1 MKVGCL
7 VLKLI
12 NLCYINM
19 PLLSIDPSTNQQIAS
34 YDEYPDS
41 KVSEIIQMV
50 NLSQTNWNN
59 VNLQFRL
66 DCLNEMI
73 GILKDRKIEYSRLM
87 AYEMGKPVSQGESEI
102 DKCIWLC
109 KYYFENAVNFLQ
121 DKIIND
127 DAQKY
132 IITIQPLGI
141 ILGIMPWNFP
151 FWQVFRF
158 AVPTII
164 AGNGAILKHAS
175 NVQGCAFAIESC
187 FKKAGFP
194 SDIFRNVSVPGKNT
208 ENIIKDPRIAAVTI
222 TGSTPAGR
230 SVAKVAGEYLKKTV
244 LELGGSDPYIILD
257 DADIDKTV
265 EACINGRILN
275 AGQSCISAKRIIATK
290 RVYSSILDKLE
301 DILPKKIMGD
311 PRDNVDIGPMVSL
324 SARDEVHMQVTHS
337 INSGASLILGGY
349 IPELE
354 GAFYPITLI
363 AGVKPGMVA
372 FDEEIFGPVFS
383 LTMAENEKDAINLAN
398 NSSFGLGAAI
408 FTNDI
413 ERGRNIAKTKI
424 NAGACFVNDFV
435 KSDPRV
441 PFGGVK
447 ESGYGRELSI
457 HGMME
462 FVNIKTVSI
471 SNG

>member
-1 MKVGCL
+1 
-7 VLKLI
+7 
-12 NLCYINM
+12 M
-19 PLLSIDPSTNQQIAS
+19 PLISINPSTNQEIAS
-34 YDEYPDS
+34 YNEYSDS
-41 KVSEIIQMV
+41 KVSDIIQSV
-50 NLSQTNWNN
+50 DLSQSSWNK
-59 VNLQFRL
+59 VSLEFRL
-66 DCLNEMI
+66 DCLKEMI
-73 GILKDRKIEYSRLM
+73 GVLKDGKIEYSRLM
-87 AYEMGKPVSQGESEI
+87 ADEMGKPISQAEGEI

-109 KYYFENAVNFLQ
+109 EYYFENAAQFLE
-121 DKIIND
+121 DKIID
-127 DAQKY
+127 DNAQKY

-158 AVPTII
+158 AIPTII

-194 SDIFRNVSVPGKNT
+194 GDIFRNVSVSGKNIET
-208 ENIIKDPRIAAVTI
+208 VIKDSRIAAVTI
-222 TGSTPAGR
+222 TGSTPVGR

-257 DADIDKTV
+257 DADINKTV
-265 EACINGRILN
+265 NACINGRILN

-290 RVYSSILDKLE
+290 PVYASILDKLK
-301 DILPKKIMGD
+301 DMLPKKIMGD

-324 SARDEVHMQVTHS
+324 SARDEVHMQVTSS

-349 IPELE
+349 IPQLE

-383 LTMAENEKDAINLAN
+383 LIMAENEENAIDLAN
-398 NSSFGLGAAI
+398 NTPFGLGAAI
-408 FTNDI
+408 FTEDTVKG
-413 ERGRNIAKTKI
+413 ENIAKTRI

-457 HGMME
+457 NGMME
-462 FVNIKTVSI
+462 FVNIKTVAI

>member
-1 MKVGCL
+1 
-7 VLKLI
+7 
-12 NLCYINM
+12 M

-471 SNG
+471 SNV

>member
-1 MKVGCL
+1 
-7 VLKLI
+7 
-12 NLCYINM
+12 M
-19 PLLSIDPSTNQQIAS
+19 PLISINPSTNQEIAS
-34 YDEYPDS
+34 YNEYSDS
-41 KVSEIIQMV
+41 KVSDIIQSV
-50 NLSQTNWNN
+50 DLSQSSWNK
-59 VNLQFRL
+59 VSLEFRL

-73 GILKDRKIEYSRLM
+73 GVLKDGKIEYSRLM
-87 AYEMGKPVSQGESEI
+87 ADEMGKPISQAEGEI

-109 KYYFENAVNFLQ
+109 EYYFENAAQFLE
-121 DKIIND
+121 DKIID
-127 DAQKY
+127 DNAQKY

-158 AVPTII
+158 AIPTII

-194 SDIFRNVSVPGKNT
+194 GDIFRNVSVSGKNIET
-208 ENIIKDPRIAAVTI
+208 VIKDSRIAAVTI
-222 TGSTPAGR
+222 TGSTPVGR

-257 DADIDKTV
+257 DADINKTV
-265 EACINGRILN
+265 NACINGRILN

-290 RVYSSILDKLE
+290 PVYASILDKLK
-301 DILPKKIMGD
+301 DMLPKKIMGD

-324 SARDEVHMQVTHS
+324 SARDEVHMQVTSS

-349 IPELE
+349 IPHLE

-363 AGVKPGMVA
+363 AGVRPGMVA

-383 LTMAENEKDAINLAN
+383 LIMAENEENAIDLAN
-398 NSSFGLGAAI
+398 NTPFGLGAAI
-408 FTNDI
+408 FTEDTGKG
-413 ERGRNIAKTKI
+413 ENIAKTRI
-424 NAGACFVNDFV
+424 NAGTCFVNDFV

-457 HGMME
+457 NGIME
-462 FVNIKTVSI
+462 FVNIKTVAI

>member
-1 MKVGCL
+1 
-7 VLKLI
+7 
-12 NLCYINM
+12 M
-19 PLLSIDPSTNQQIAS
+19 PLISINPSTNQEIAS
-34 YDEYPDS
+34 YNEYSDS
-41 KVSEIIQMV
+41 KVSDIIQSV
-50 NLSQTNWNN
+50 DLSQSSWNK
-59 VNLQFRL
+59 VSLEFRL
-66 DCLNEMI
+66 DCLKEMI
-73 GILKDRKIEYSRLM
+73 GVLKDGKIEYSRLM
-87 AYEMGKPVSQGESEI
+87 ADEMGKPISQAEGEI

-109 KYYFENAVNFLQ
+109 EYYFENAAQFLE
-121 DKIIND
+121 DKIID
-127 DAQKY
+127 DNAQKY

-158 AVPTII
+158 AIPTII

-194 SDIFRNVSVPGKNT
+194 GDIFRNVSVSGKNIET
-208 ENIIKDPRIAAVTI
+208 VIKDSRIAAVTI
-222 TGSTPAGR
+222 TGSTPVGR

-257 DADIDKTV
+257 DADINKTV
-265 EACINGRILN
+265 NACINGRILN

-290 RVYSSILDKLE
+290 PVYASILDKLK
-301 DILPKKIMGD
+301 DMLPKKIMGD

-324 SARDEVHMQVTHS
+324 SARDEVHMQVTSS

-349 IPELE
+349 IPHLE

-383 LTMAENEKDAINLAN
+383 LIMAENEENAIDLAN
-398 NSSFGLGAAI
+398 NTPFGLGAAI
-408 FTNDI
+408 FTEDTAKG
-413 ERGRNIAKTKI
+413 ENIAKTRI

-457 HGMME
+457 NGMME
-462 FVNIKTVSI
+462 FVNIKTVAI

>member
-1 MKVGCL
+1 
-7 VLKLI
+7 
-12 NLCYINM
+12 M
-19 PLLSIDPSTNQQIAS
+19 PLISINPSTNQEIAS
-34 YDEYPDS
+34 YNEYSDS
-41 KVSEIIQMV
+41 KVSDIIQSV
-50 NLSQTNWNN
+50 DLSQSSWNK
-59 VNLQFRL
+59 VSLEFRL

-73 GILKDRKIEYSRLM
+73 GVLKDGKIEYSRLM
-87 AYEMGKPVSQGESEI
+87 ADEMGKPISQAEGEI

-109 KYYFENAVNFLQ
+109 EYYFENAAQFLE
-121 DKIIND
+121 DKIID
-127 DAQKY
+127 DNAQKY

-158 AVPTII
+158 AIPTII

-194 SDIFRNVSVPGKNT
+194 GDIFRNVSVSGKNIET
-208 ENIIKDPRIAAVTI
+208 VIKDSRIAAVTI
-222 TGSTPAGR
+222 TGSTPVGR

-257 DADIDKTV
+257 DADINKTV
-265 EACINGRILN
+265 NACINGRILN

-290 RVYSSILDKLE
+290 PVYASILDKLK
-301 DILPKKIMGD
+301 DMLPKKIMGD

-324 SARDEVHMQVTHS
+324 SARDEVHMQVTSS

-349 IPELE
+349 IPQLE

-383 LTMAENEKDAINLAN
+383 LIMAENEENAIDLAN
-398 NSSFGLGAAI
+398 NTPFGLGAAI
-408 FTNDI
+408 FTEDTGKG
-413 ERGRNIAKTKI
+413 ENIAKTRI

-457 HGMME
+457 NGMME
-462 FVNIKTVSI
+462 FVNIKTVAI

>member
-1 MKVGCL
+1 
-7 VLKLI
+7 
-12 NLCYINM
+12 M
-19 PLLSIDPSTNQQIAS
+19 PLISINPSTNQEIAS
-34 YDEYPDS
+34 YNEYSDS
-41 KVSEIIQMV
+41 KVSDIIQSV
-50 NLSQTNWNN
+50 DLSQSSWNK
-59 VNLQFRL
+59 VSLEFRL

-73 GILKDRKIEYSRLM
+73 GVLKDGKIEYSRLM
-87 AYEMGKPVSQGESEI
+87 ADEMGKPISQAEGEI

-109 KYYFENAVNFLQ
+109 EYYFENAAQFLE
-121 DKIIND
+121 DKIID
-127 DAQKY
+127 DNAQKY

-158 AVPTII
+158 AIPTII

-194 SDIFRNVSVPGKNT
+194 GDIFRNVSVSGKNIET
-208 ENIIKDPRIAAVTI
+208 VIKDSRIAAVTI
-222 TGSTPAGR
+222 TGSTPVGR

-257 DADIDKTV
+257 DADINKTV
-265 EACINGRILN
+265 NACINGRILN

-290 RVYSSILDKLE
+290 PVYASILDKLK
-301 DILPKKIMGD
+301 DMLPKKIMGD

-324 SARDEVHMQVTHS
+324 SARDEVHMQVTSS

-349 IPELE
+349 IPHLE

-383 LTMAENEKDAINLAN
+383 LIMAENEENAIDLAN
-398 NSSFGLGAAI
+398 NTPFGLGAAI
-408 FTNDI
+408 FTEDTAKG
-413 ERGRNIAKTKI
+413 ENIAKTRI

-457 HGMME
+457 NGMME
-462 FVNIKTVSI
+462 FVNIKTVAI